1 MVATVIYDEGCP
13 YCVLIA
19 KTVNL
24 SHRFDILSYS
34 SDQAKKLLEEEFED
48 PGFTF
53 YLFEE
58 DKIYF
63 GDKAAERTAEKFYR
77 SKIAGKFFLKSY
89 PYLSRLFSI
98 LSRRSGIRQPEC
110 SDGKCIMKSGS
121 GGVAERSS

>member
-1 MVATVIYDEGCP
+1 MAAILIYDEGCP
-13 YCVLIA
+13 YCELIA

-24 SHRFDILSYS
+24 SQRFDILPYG
-34 SDQAKKLLEEEFED
+34 SDHAKKLLEDEFDD

-63 GDKAAERTAEKFYR
+63 GDRAAERTAGKFYR

-89 PYLSRLFSI
+89 PYLSRFFSI
-98 LSRRSGIRQPEC
+98 LSRRTGIRQPEC